1 MCRFRLLS
9 SLLTPY
15 GTFCMS
21 RLLRR
26 NIFVLFAL
34 ASLLSAC
41 SSVSDISIF
50 PGVHKLDLQQGN
62 IIDQDKLDQLQLGMS
77 RAQVQFV
84 MGTPLVADTFDLDR
98 WDYLYEYKNADGEV
112 SRRGVT
118 LRFEAGALT
127 EIDLGQ
133 ETSTEAASL

>member
-1 MCRFRLLS
+1 MSRPLRSRFFAFIVLT
-9 SLLTPY
+9 SLLT
-15 GTFCMS
+15 
-21 RLLRR
+21 
-26 NIFVLFAL
+26 
-34 ASLLSAC
+34 AC

-62 IIDQDKLDQLQLGMS
+62 IIDQEKLDQLELGMS

-84 MGTPLVADTFDLDR
+84 MGTPLVADTFDLNR

-118 LRFEAGALT
+118 LRFANGVLT
-127 EIDLGQ
+127 EILGNQ
-133 ETSTEAASL
+133 ESLPEPDSP